1 MDQKANGVEPGMPA
15 VLPQADLHCRGGL
28 EEPYD
33 DHRFRKECSMRPLI
47 AVTLILSFFMPLA
60 SPAEAQ
66 SARLPRKS
74 NAERQVE
81 DINRNL
87 RQGDRLRQ
95 LEQQYQVDSNQ
106 FRQGLDRQRAFSNP
120 PARIGTCPVGSI
132 GC

>member
-1 MDQKANGVEPGMPA
+1 
-15 VLPQADLHCRGGL
+15 
-28 EEPYD
+28 
-33 DHRFRKECSMRPLI
+33 MRPLI
-47 AVTLILSFFMPLA
+47 AALTLSFLMPLA

-106 FRQGLDRQRAFSNP
+106 FRLSLDRQRAFSNP

>member
-1 MDQKANGVEPGMPA
+1 
-15 VLPQADLHCRGGL
+15 
-28 EEPYD
+28 
-33 DHRFRKECSMRPLI
+33 MRPLI
-47 AVTLILSFFMPLA
+47 AALILSFFMPVV

-95 LEQQYQVDSNQ
+95 LEQQYQIDSNQ
-106 FRQGLDRQRAFSNP
+106 FRQSFDRQRTLSNP

>member
-1 MDQKANGVEPGMPA
+1 
-15 VLPQADLHCRGGL
+15 
-28 EEPYD
+28 
-33 DHRFRKECSMRPLI
+33 MRPLI
-47 AVTLILSFFMPLA
+47 AALTLSFLMPLA

-74 NAERQVE
+74 SAERQVE

-87 RQGDRLRQ
+87 RQEDRLRQ

-106 FRQGLDRQRAFSNP
+106 FRQRLDRQRAFSNP

>member
-1 MDQKANGVEPGMPA
+1 
-15 VLPQADLHCRGGL
+15 
-28 EEPYD
+28 
-33 DHRFRKECSMRPLI
+33 MRPLI
-47 AVTLILSFFMPLA
+47 AALMLSFFMPLA
-60 SPAEAQ
+60 SQAEAQ

-95 LEQQYQVDSNQ
+95 LEQQYQIDSNQ
-106 FRQGLDRQRAFSNP
+106 FRQSIDRQRTLSNP